1 MQKTTIEMNTKT
13 IGYTISSSDVDTG
26 KNYKP
31 FSFMCDAQEAANI
44 HATEIHFGY
53 DDLIR
58 KNCAWVLSR
67 IRVKYLKSPKWGDN
81 VSLTTWHKGRD
92 GIFYLRDFEMKDAAG
107 ASLILSTSSWLILN
121 LESRK
126 MIRANHILPDGCF
139 SDVYGGDAIAEHCDR
154 LTAPEDLKFSMEKE
168 IRYSDIDFNGH
179 ANNAKYI
186 EWAFDCI
193 NPELL
198 FKSEIDEYQ
207 INFTHE
213 ARLGDTVGLYLAYI
227 ETNSIFIEGT
237 VNNTTIFQ
245 TIIKL
250 KPKSYRGPA
259 DI

>member
-1 MQKTTIEMNTKT
+1 MNNKT
-13 IGYTISSSDVDTG
+13 INYTITSSDVDPG

-53 DDLIR
+53 DDLIK
-58 KNCAWVLSR
+58 KNCAWILSR
-67 IRVKYLKSPKWGDN
+67 IKVKYIKSPKWGDN
-81 VSLTTWHKGRD
+81 VSLTTWHKGRN
-92 GIFYLRDFEMKDAAG
+92 GAFYLRDFEVKDASDG
-107 ASLILSTSSWLILN
+107 TPLILSTSSWLILDLQN
-121 LESRK
+121 RK
-126 MIRANHILPDGCF
+126 IMRANNILPDGCF
-139 SDVYGGDAIAEHCDR
+139 STAYSGDAIAEHCDK
-154 LTAPEDLKFSMEKE
+154 LIAPKDLKLSMEKE

-213 ARLGDTVGLYLAYI
+213 ARLGDIIKLYYADI
-227 ETNSIFIEGT
+227 DKNSLFIEGT
-237 VNNTTIFQ
+237 IDNTIIFQ
-245 TIIKL
+245 TIIIL
-250 KPKSYRGPA
+250 KPKNYRGFT